1 MVAPLV
7 IAVEEPEDIEERTLA
22 RARSSHD
29 SDHLAWEDVEVDP
42 LEDM

>member
-1 MVAPLV
+1 MASQKQQS
-7 IAVEEPEDIEERTLA
+7 TLLNILGLLD
-22 RARSSHD
+22 SYDEGSYHD